1 MSGPNSQRDEETID
15 IIGYCN
21 ILHSNRRLIG
31 IFVTVVFIIS
41 VAVSLLLPKIYAA
54 TASVFPPQQ
63 EGMLNPGTVI
73 SSQMPAGLGGA
84 AGFLGIKSP
93 ADLWV
98 GILRSTTVQDAIL
111 KRFDLKERY
120 RAVTVD
126 GARRSLSSRVTI
138 TKNKEEIISVT
149 FEDKDPDTAAR
160 IANAFVEELDSV
172 NKNVAMTSGKRMRV
186 FVEKRIELAKT
197 DLKKS
202 EDALKTFQESN
213 KAFSLDV
220 QAKAIIESIGA
231 LKGMLVAKEVELE
244 TLLSYATSTNPK
256 VELIRSEISA
266 LKDKLKRL
274 EKGGYGLPMD
284 SMEKNVFIPTD
295 RIPAVLTQYLRL
307 LRDVKAQETL
317 YQLLSQQYE
326 MAMIQEAKD
335 SPTVQVLDKATVPEL
350 PVRPKRVF
358 IVVVSTAVS
367 FFLIGFFIIARE
379 YINSQQKQGPLSDL
393 P

>member
-202 EDALKTFQESN
+202 EDALKSFQEKN

>member
-1 MSGPNSQRDEETID
+1 MSGPNTQRDEETID
-15 IIGYCN
+15 IIGYYN
-21 ILHSNRRLIG
+21 ILLSNRRLIG
-31 IFVTVVFIIS
+31 IFVTAVFAIS
-41 VAVSLLLPKIYAA
+41 VAVSLFLPKVYAA

-63 EGMLNPGTVI
+63 ENMLNPGAVI
-73 SSQMPAGLGGA
+73 SSQTPAGFGGA

-98 GILRSTTVQDAIL
+98 GILRSATVQDAIL

-138 TKNKEEIISVT
+138 TKNKEEIVSIT

-202 EDALKTFQESN
+202 EDALKSFQEKN

-256 VELIRSEISA
+256 VELIRSEIRA

-284 SMEKNVFIPTD
+284 SAEKNVFIPTD

-379 YINSQQKQGPLSDL
+379 YINSQQKQGTLSDL